1 MRVPENLKKGGTIG
15 FVAPSFGCT
24 TEPYKSAFANAQKKE
39 LNAKL
44 AAKTEKI
51 ESKDRRIE
59 KLNARIQELK
69 DKNYEI
75 MNTKRYKVASFFAKP
90 FEWFRKRNAEPEEKE

>member
-1 MRVPENLKKGGTIG
+1 MGAGRFSGPEKYGASLERLEG
-15 FVAPSFGCT
+15 
-24 TEPYKSAFANAQKKE
+24 NAQKKE

-75 MNTKRYKVASFFAKP
+75 MNTKRYKVASFFAKT

>member
-1 MRVPENLKKGGTIG
+1 MLEW
-15 FVAPSFGCT
+15 APGDFLVQ
-24 TEPYKSAFANAQKKE
+24 KSMVRRLNVEKANAQKKE

-75 MNTKRYKVASFFAKP
+75 MNTTRYKVASFFAKP
-90 FEWFRKRNAEPEEKE
+90 FEKDPN